1 MGDVE
6 SRANV
11 TGTHWKPV
19 TMTEELFL
27 KPVPLSPEAFSET
40 FFSAPFTVK

>member
-1 MGDVE
+1 ME
-6 SRANV
+6 SRVNV

-19 TMTEELFL
+19 TTEELFL

-40 FFSAPFTVK
+40 FFSAPLTVK